1 MLNCAPK
8 QATCVLH
15 CCAPGGT
22 IQRHLSY
29 RGHKPAIFVL
39 PGAQASDAC
48 APGST
53 IQQFLCSWEH
63 KSCLCLRETLESTVC
78 LLLRCSASPR
88 TNTPLNA
95 HQPHAGHDGTLRV
108 WSADEVPQQI
118 AQFGR
123 DPHVPGEEELE
134 REAGHVG
141 AARRCHLTKDCLR
154 AISVGEDGYLN
165 VWRLQSGHQDRINE
179 VAVSNNG
186 LHVLTCSQDKSVR
199 VWDAF
204 SGTQLLVLG
213 THTQAVTSFA
223 LSAPVLECLAPGPLD
238 EEEEEQALHFDDREE
253 EEGPGRGMSA
263 VRSILKSSLSRP
275 GSRRRMLTADRDEKR
290 ELGPKAGEGGRRT
303 ASPAMSSLSDMVIA
317 TASRDC
323 SSHILDCNKGTT
335 LFKLGGIP
343 RGGWPQRK
351 GGGNGLSEQR
361 KDETIS
367 SHRERVDVAVF
378 SPCSLFVATGS
389 HDKSVRVW
397 SASTGTCTAVMR
409 GHTGDVRA
417 LVFTKYS
424 DTLLSASSDHSCCVW
439 EVRTGNMLA
448 SLSGH
453 SKAVTCV
460 SYSPVSDRA
469 ATASNDKTVR
479 IWNLRTAAQ
488 NVALRGHTGA
498 VNAVAIAP
506 NGRQIFTGGRDKILN
521 VWGVDDTTGAW
532 DVSEGYARMQ
542 VMRKLAKKPV
552 IPGSAVTCLCMAANG
567 GYVAIGY
574 ADGWLELMRSEN
586 LSIDQKRLAHPHAAH
601 GEGGGVVSVAF
612 SRDSLWLASCGGD
625 RVVLLFRAH
634 YVSDS
639 PRSRQLY
646 GKIAG
651 LSLSRALAR
660 SHSRSRPLSPSPS
673 PSLILALP
681 PCISLSLPLSLP
693 VSPYLSLSLS
703 RSLPNPPR

>member
-1 MLNCAPK
+1 M
-8 QATCVLH
+8 
-15 CCAPGGT
+15 
-22 IQRHLSY
+22 
-29 RGHKPAIFVL
+29 
-39 PGAQASDAC
+39 
-48 APGST
+48 
-53 IQQFLCSWEH
+53 
-63 KSCLCLRETLESTVC
+63 
-78 LLLRCSASPR
+78 
-88 TNTPLNA
+88 
-95 HQPHAGHDGTLRV
+95 
-108 WSADEVPQQI
+108 VPQQI

-123 DPHVPGEEELE
+123 DPYVPGEEELE

-179 VAVSNNG
+179 VAVSNDG
-186 LHVLTCSQDKSVR
+186 GKVLTCSQDRSVR

-213 THTQAVTSFA
+213 THTQPVTSFMV
-223 LSAPVLECLAPGPLD
+223 SAPVLECLAPGPLD
-238 EEEEEQALHFDDREE
+238 EEEEDLDQALHFDDRGEQ
-253 EEGPGRGMSA
+253 GPGRGVST

-275 GSRRRMLTADRDEKR
+275 GSRRSVLTADRDGDR
-290 ELGPKAGEGGRRT
+290 EQGPKGGEGGRRT
-303 ASPAMSSLSDMVIA
+303 ASPAMSKLSEMVIA

-351 GGGNGLSEQR
+351 GGGNGLSEEC
-361 KDETIS
+361 KDETSS

-397 SASTGTCTAVMR
+397 SASTGACTAVMR
-409 GHTGDVRA
+409 GHTGDVTS

-424 DTLLSASSDHSCCVW
+424 DTLLSASLDHSCCVW

-453 SKAVTCV
+453 FKAVTCV

-479 IWNLRTAAQ
+479 LWNLRTAAQ

-498 VNAVAIAP
+498 VNAIAISP
-506 NGRQIFTGGRDKILN
+506 SGRQIFSGGRDKILN

-552 IPGSAVTCLCMAANG
+552 IPGSAVTCMAANG
-567 GYVAIGY
+567 GYVAVGY

-646 GKIAG
+646 GKNAG
-651 LSLSRALAR
+651 LSLSLSRALSRSLALALSFSPSLLVFSLSLAHFLSLVRFPTHSGSPPPLPFQFLVLSR
-660 SHSRSRPLSPSPS
+660 SHSFSSSPSFS
-673 PSLILALP
+673 PCSLP
-681 PCISLSLPLSLP
+681 PTTSVTRACTQHLAA
-693 VSPYLSLSLS
+693 
-703 RSLPNPPR
+703 R

>member
-1 MLNCAPK
+1 
-8 QATCVLH
+8 V
-15 CCAPGGT
+15 
-22 IQRHLSY
+22 
-29 RGHKPAIFVL
+29 
-39 PGAQASDAC
+39 
-48 APGST
+48 
-53 IQQFLCSWEH
+53 
-63 KSCLCLRETLESTVC
+63 
-78 LLLRCSASPR
+78 
-88 TNTPLNA
+88 
-95 HQPHAGHDGTLRV
+95 
-108 WSADEVPQQI
+108 VPQQI

-123 DPHVPGEEELE
+123 DPYVPGEEELE

-179 VAVSNNG
+179 VAVSNDG
-186 LHVLTCSQDKSVR
+186 GKVLTCSQDRSVR

-213 THTQAVTSFA
+213 THTQPVTSFMV
-223 LSAPVLECLAPGPLD
+223 SAPVLECLAPGPLD
-238 EEEEEQALHFDDREE
+238 EEEEDLDQALHFDDRGEQ
-253 EEGPGRGMSA
+253 GPGRGVST

-275 GSRRRMLTADRDEKR
+275 GSRRSVLTADRDGDR
-290 ELGPKAGEGGRRT
+290 EQGPKGGEGGRRT
-303 ASPAMSSLSDMVIA
+303 ASPAMSKLSEMVIA

-351 GGGNGLSEQR
+351 GGGNGLSEEC
-361 KDETIS
+361 KDETSS

-397 SASTGTCTAVMR
+397 SASTGACTAVMR
-409 GHTGDVRA
+409 GHTGDVTS

-424 DTLLSASSDHSCCVW
+424 DTLLSASLDHSCCVW

-453 SKAVTCV
+453 FKAVTCV

-479 IWNLRTAAQ
+479 LWNLRTAAQ

-498 VNAVAIAP
+498 VNAIAISP
-506 NGRQIFTGGRDKILN
+506 SGRQIFSGGRDKILN

-552 IPGSAVTCLCMAANG
+552 IPGSAVTCMAANG
-567 GYVAIGY
+567 GYVAVGY

-646 GKIAG
+646 GKNAG
-651 LSLSRALAR
+651 LSLSLSRALSRSLALALSFSPSLLVFSLSLAHFLSLVRFPTHSGSPPPLPFQFLVLSR
-660 SHSRSRPLSPSPS
+660 SHSFSSSPSFS
-673 PSLILALP
+673 PCSLP
-681 PCISLSLPLSLP
+681 PTTSVTRACTQHLAA
-693 VSPYLSLSLS
+693 
-703 RSLPNPPR
+703 R

>member
-1 MLNCAPK
+1 M
-8 QATCVLH
+8 
-15 CCAPGGT
+15 
-22 IQRHLSY
+22 
-29 RGHKPAIFVL
+29 
-39 PGAQASDAC
+39 
-48 APGST
+48 
-53 IQQFLCSWEH
+53 
-63 KSCLCLRETLESTVC
+63 
-78 LLLRCSASPR
+78 
-88 TNTPLNA
+88 
-95 HQPHAGHDGTLRV
+95 
-108 WSADEVPQQI
+108 VPQQI

-123 DPHVPGEEELE
+123 DPYVLDEEELE
-134 REAGHVG
+134 REAGHAG
-141 AARRCHLTKDCLR
+141 AARRCHLTNDCLR
-154 AISVGEDGYLN
+154 AISVGEDGCLN

-179 VAVSNNG
+179 VAVSNDG
-186 LHVLTCSQDKSVR
+186 GKVLTCSQDRSVR

-204 SGTQLLVLG
+204 SGTQLLILG

-238 EEEEEQALHFDDREE
+238 GEEEDLDQALHFDDREE
-253 EEGPGRGMSA
+253 QGPVRGVST
-263 VRSILKSSLSRP
+263 VRSILKSSLSRL
-275 GSRRRMLTADRDEKR
+275 GSRRRVLTTDRDGDR
-290 ELGPKAGEGGRRT
+290 ELGPKGGEGRRT
-303 ASPAMSSLSDMVIA
+303 ASPAMPSLSDMVIA

-323 SSHILDCNKGTT
+323 SSHILDCSKGTT

-343 RGGWPQRK
+343 RGG
-351 GGGNGLSEQR
+351 GNGFSEQR
-361 KDETIS
+361 EDETSS

-397 SASTGTCTAVMR
+397 SASTGACTAVMR
-409 GHTGDVRA
+409 GHTGDVTS

-453 SKAVTCV
+453 FKAVTCV
-460 SYSPVSDRA
+460 CYSPVSDRA

-479 IWNLRTAAQ
+479 LWNLRTAAQ

-506 NGRQIFTGGRDKILN
+506 SGRQIFSGGRDKILN
-521 VWGVDDTTGAW
+521 VWGVNDTTGAW
-532 DVSEGYARMQ
+532 NVSEGYARMQ
-542 VMRKLAKKPV
+542 VMRKLAKKPL

-574 ADGWLELMRSEN
+574 ADGWLELMRCEN
-586 LSIDQKRLAHPHAAH
+586 LSIDQKRFAHPHAVH
-601 GEGGGVVSVAF
+601 GEGGGVVSVTF

-646 GKIAG
+646 GKNAG
-651 LSLSRALAR
+651 LSLSRAR
-660 SHSRSRPLSPSPS
+660 
-673 PSLILALP
+673 
-681 PCISLSLPLSLP
+681 SLSRA
-693 VSPYLSLSLS
+693 LSLSLS
-703 RSLPNPPR
+703 HSLPPAPYLPPFLPIPLRERESLSVV

>member
-1 MLNCAPK
+1 
-8 QATCVLH
+8 V
-15 CCAPGGT
+15 
-22 IQRHLSY
+22 
-29 RGHKPAIFVL
+29 
-39 PGAQASDAC
+39 
-48 APGST
+48 
-53 IQQFLCSWEH
+53 
-63 KSCLCLRETLESTVC
+63 
-78 LLLRCSASPR
+78 
-88 TNTPLNA
+88 
-95 HQPHAGHDGTLRV
+95 
-108 WSADEVPQQI
+108 VPQQI

-123 DPHVPGEEELE
+123 DPYVPGKEELE

-179 VAVSNNG
+179 VAVSNDG
-186 LHVLTCSQDKSVR
+186 GKVLTCSQDRSVR

-213 THTQAVTSFA
+213 THTQPVTSFV
-223 LSAPVLECLAPGPLD
+223 LSAPVLECLASGPLD
-238 EEEEEQALHFDDREE
+238 EEEEDLDQALHVDDRGEQ
-253 EEGPGRGMSA
+253 GPGRGMST

-275 GSRRRMLTADRDEKR
+275 GSRRRVLTADGDGDR
-290 ELGPKAGEGGRRT
+290 EQGPKGGEGGRRT
-303 ASPAMSSLSDMVIA
+303 ASPAMSTLSEMVIA

-351 GGGNGLSEQR
+351 GGGNGLSEER
-361 KDETIS
+361 EDETSS

-397 SASTGTCTAVMR
+397 SSSTGACTAVMR
-409 GHTGDVRA
+409 GHTGNVTS

-453 SKAVTCV
+453 FKAVTCV

-479 IWNLRTAAQ
+479 LWNLRTAAQ

-506 NGRQIFTGGRDKILN
+506 SGRQIFSGGRDKILN

-567 GYVAIGY
+567 GYVAVGY

-646 GKIAG
+646 GKNAG
-651 LSLSRALAR
+651 LSLVRARAL
-660 SHSRSRPLSPSPS
+660 SRSLCLSG
-673 PSLILALP
+673 
-681 PCISLSLPLSLP
+681 
-693 VSPYLSLSLS
+693 
-703 RSLPNPPR
+703 SLPNPPCSPPPSCFSFTFSCSLALALSHPPPLSLSAPFPPPPLPQVHVRNIVLRDDANENSTHNIYNYSKYMYDL